1 VRPEFSEANLPCC
14 AFSWL
19 QFEFQTAGA
28 QYYEPGITADTLGCW
43 QCLRNLTRFVPQNI
57 LPQVA
62 APGIRKMFPHLIFW
76 DGNTSKSIGIV
87 SSHDEECRRRIG
99 ENYVMAVL

>member
-43 QCLRNLTRFVPQNI
+43 QCLRNLTRFVPQKHPPAGRSTGNSKNVSASDF
-57 LPQVA
+57 LGRQ
-62 APGIRKMFPHLIFW
+62 HLEIDRDCQF
-76 DGNTSKSIGIV
+76 
-87 SSHDEECRRRIG
+87 
-99 ENYVMAVL
+99 A